1 MKHILVLSF
10 ATALLM
16 PALAQAQAQAPP
28 LNSGIRSD
36 AGTSPDYR
44 LRLGDKLRIEVHRD
58 AQLSQSVQIRPDGK
72 ITLPLVDDISAIG
85 RTPSELRDEI
95 TKELT
100 EYVARPVVTVIVV
113 EATSPVAYVVGE
125 VTHPGSIEIK
135 DDRLTVLQAI
145 AMAGGLKDFA
155 DKRHIRVLRRS
166 VTGDRV
172 IEVDYKSATSGK
184 SPVYL
189 QPGDTV
195 VVPD

>member
-16 PALAQAQAQAPP
+16 PALAQAQAQAQAPP

-44 LRLGDKLRIEVHRD
+44 LRLGDKLRIEVHKD

-72 ITLPLVDDISAIG
+72 ITLPLVGDIPAIG
-85 RTPSELRDEI
+85 RTPGELRDEI

-113 EATSPVAYVVGE
+113 EATAP
-125 VTHPGSIEIK
+125 
-135 DDRLTVLQAI
+135 
-145 AMAGGLKDFA
+145 
-155 DKRHIRVLRRS
+155 
-166 VTGDRV
+166 
-172 IEVDYKSATSGK
+172 
-184 SPVYL
+184 
-189 QPGDTV
+189 
-195 VVPD
+195 

>member
-1 MKHILVLSF
+1 MKHILALSF
-10 ATALLM
+10 ATALLL
-16 PALAQAQAQAPP
+16 PALAQAQTPP

-36 AGTSPDYR
+36 AGTTPDYR
-44 LRLGDKLRIEVHRD
+44 LRLGDKLRIEVHKD

-72 ITLPLVDDISAIG
+72 ITLPLVGDIPAIG

-113 EATSPVAYVVGE
+113 EANAPVAYVIGE
-125 VTHPGSIEIK
+125 VTHPGTIALQ

-155 DKRHIRVLRRS
+155 DKRHIRVLRRGG
-166 VTGDRV
+166 VTGDKV
-172 IEVDYKSATSGK
+172 IEVDYRSAMTGK
-184 SPVYL
+184 SPVFL

>member
-1 MKHILVLSF
+1 MKHILALSF

-16 PALAQAQAQAPP
+16 PALAQAQTTP

-36 AGTSPDYR
+36 AGTSPDYH

-72 ITLPLVDDISAIG
+72 ITLPLVGDISAIG

-113 EATSPVAYVVGE
+113 EATAPVAYVVGE

-155 DKRHIRVLRRS
+155 DKKHIRVLRRGI
-166 VTGDRV
+166 TGDRV
-172 IEVDYKSATSGK
+172 IEVDYKLATSGK

-189 QPGDTV
+189 LPGDTV

>member
-1 MKHILVLSF
+1 MKHILALSF
-10 ATALLM
+10 ATVLLL
-16 PALAQAQAQAPP
+16 PALAQAQTPP

-36 AGTSPDYR
+36 AGTTPDYR
-44 LRLGDKLRIEVHRD
+44 LRLGDKLRIEVHKD

-72 ITLPLVDDISAIG
+72 ITLPLVGDIPAIG

-113 EATSPVAYVVGE
+113 EANAPVAYVIGE
-125 VTHPGSIEIK
+125 VTHPGTIALQ

-155 DKRHIRVLRRS
+155 DKRHIRVLRRGG
-166 VTGDRV
+166 VTGDKV
-172 IEVDYKSATSGK
+172 IEVDYRSAMTGK
-184 SPVYL
+184 SPVFL

>member
-10 ATALLM
+10 ATALLTS
-16 PALAQAQAQAPP
+16 ALAQAQTPP

-72 ITLPLVDDISAIG
+72 ITLPLVGDIPAIG

-155 DKRHIRVLRRS
+155 DKHHIRVLRRGI
-166 VTGDRV
+166 TGDRV
-172 IEVDYKSATSGK
+172 IEVDYKLAMSGK

>member
-10 ATALLM
+10 ATALLL
-16 PALAQAQAQAPP
+16 PALAQAQTPP

-36 AGTSPDYR
+36 AGSAPDYR
-44 LRLGDKLRIEVHRD
+44 LRLGDKLRIEVHKD

-72 ITLPLVDDISAIG
+72 ITLPLVGDIAAIG

-113 EATSPVAYVVGE
+113 EASAPVAYVIGE
-125 VTHPGSIEIK
+125 VTHPGSIALQ

-155 DKRHIRVLRRS
+155 DKRHIRVLRRGG

-172 IEVDYKSATSGK
+172 IEIDYKSAMTGK